1 MEEKASAAIRL
12 YSRAVLTPALEALFA
27 QLPDRA
33 FAGRLRKVCAACA
46 QGIDRLSSV
55 DLVKYETSVSEGSPD
70 LSLWEEMAPVIR
82 DTVMD
87 VNAVLTVIRESFPA
101 HTPGGLADT
110 LSRAIEEAGP
120 LPAGTSAARRAQQAE
135 SVIQNLSVQLAQEI
149 SHLGERMRS
158 PQVVS
163 DRWNLLSD
171 LQSFRARFRQL
182 MGDIVFETATAFG
195 EVTRADVVPRFAED
209 LKGAVTVRSLVT
221 DLNRLVAD
229 RIKKIHEAEPEDLQ
243 WCAQQIEK
251 DLDMFGRTAGYKALR
266 AQDKRGV
273 VEFRHAIGKLAVRPN
288 PSKPELLELVEP
300 FEQLVASFTRMNARD
315 MLIDHDRQTWANVGV
330 KLEQVEAVLA
340 SNPDAAAKT
349 FAEAV
354 ELAQGL
360 YGRDPALDV
369 FLRKTRKTPVATVPT
384 AQLQP
389 ELEKFRELV
398 SNLSVF

>member
-1 MEEKASAAIRL
+1 MASPGPQLA
-12 YSRAVLTPALEALFA
+12 PALEAL
-27 QLPDRA
+27 LSKIPDRA

-46 QGIDRLSSV
+46 SGIDRLSSV

-87 VNAVLTVIRESFPA
+87 VNAVLSVIRESFPA

-110 LSRAIEEAGP
+110 LSKAIEEAGP
-120 LPAGTSAARRAQQAE
+120 LPPGTSNTRRVQAAE
-135 SVIQNLSVQLAQEI
+135 NTIQNLSVQLAQEI

-163 DRWNLLSD
+163 DRWNLLAD
-171 LQSFRARFRQL
+171 LQSFRQRFRQL
-182 MGDIVFETATAFG
+182 MGDIVYECANAFG
-195 EVTRADVVPRFAED
+195 EVTRAEVVPKFADD
-209 LKGAVTVRSLVT
+209 LKAAVTVRSLVT
-221 DLNRLVAD
+221 DLTRLVAD
-229 RIKKIHEAEPEDLQ
+229 RLKKIREAEPEDLQ

-251 DLDMFGRTAGYKALR
+251 DLDMFGRTAGYRALR

-288 PSKPELLELVEP
+288 PTKAELLEMVEP
-300 FEQLVASFTRMNARD
+300 FEQLVASFNRMNARD
-315 MLIDHDRQTWANVGV
+315 MLVEHDRQMWANVGV
-330 KLEQVEAVLA
+330 KLEQVEAAMKANPA
-340 SNPDAAAKT
+340 SAAKV
-349 FAEAV
+349 FGEAV
-354 ELAQGL
+354 DMSQSL

-369 FLRKTRKTPVATVPT
+369 FLRKARKNPVVNLPAP
-384 AQLQP
+384 QLKP

-398 SNLSVF
+398 ANLSVF

>member
-1 MEEKASAAIRL
+1 MA
-12 YSRAVLTPALEALFA
+12 TPAPTLAPTLDALIA
-27 QLPDRA
+27 KIPDRA
-33 FAGRLRKVCAACA
+33 FAGRLRKVCVACA
-46 QGIDRLSSV
+46 QGIDSLSSV

-87 VNAVLTVIRESFPA
+87 VNAVLSVIRESFPA

-120 LPAGTSAARRAQQAE
+120 LPPGTSSARRTQQAE

-171 LQSFRARFRQL
+171 LQSFRQRFRQL
-182 MGDIVFETATAFG
+182 MGDIVFDCATAFA
-195 EVTRADVVPRFAED
+195 EVTRAEVVPRFTDD
-209 LKGAVTVRSLVT
+209 LKAVITVRSLVT

-229 RIKKIHEAEPEDLQ
+229 RMKKIREAEPEDLQ
-243 WCAQQIEK
+243 WCAQQLEK
-251 DLDMFGRTAGYKALR
+251 DLDMFGRTAGYRALR

-273 VEFRHAIGKLAVRPN
+273 VEFRHAIGKIALRPN
-288 PSKPELLELVEP
+288 PTKVELVELVEP
-300 FEQLVASFTRMNARD
+300 FEALISSFTRMNARD
-315 MLIDHDRQTWANVGV
+315 MLVDHDRQTWANVGV
-330 KLEQVEAVLA
+330 KLEQVEAA
-340 SNPDAAAKT
+340 MRTDRAAGLKA
-349 FAEAV
+349 FGEAV
-354 ELAQGL
+354 AMAQGL

-369 FLRKTRKTPVATVPT
+369 FLRKARKTAVTTLPAGQVES
-384 AQLQP
+384 
-389 ELEKFRELV
+389 ELTKFRELL
-398 SNLSVF
+398 SSLSVY